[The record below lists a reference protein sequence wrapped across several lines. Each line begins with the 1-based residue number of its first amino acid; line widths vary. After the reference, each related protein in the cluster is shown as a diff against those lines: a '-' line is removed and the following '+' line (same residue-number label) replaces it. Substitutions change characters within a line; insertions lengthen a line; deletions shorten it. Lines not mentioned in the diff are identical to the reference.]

1 MERAFC
7 RRRHHRPP
15 SDSRSL
21 ATVAAISSTSAA
33 STMSTKK
40 LGWWVSALMTRFEE
54 QLPCRNGPQ
63 THHTRINVQ
72 QNKESLIHISK
83 WKFSLVISGL
93 TKMLTNI
100 NEMRPHPPI
109 PELERDY
116 YESLHIVL
124 DTLEKCLS
132 SQAAEA
138 PKYDDVMNVRILLKE
153 ICQFLDLPQAGSP
166 SQQVLQIRTLAAKV
180 LFALSVN
187 NFNAVFSR
195 ISGRLQELSVSSG
208 GEESPDH
215 TDIELI
221 QYINIDLQKLTKLL
235 NEAIT
240 KFKYAPVQLNCLY
253 IFLSITS
260 HICTE
265 T

>member
-1 MERAFC
+1 
-7 RRRHHRPP
+7 
-15 SDSRSL
+15 
-21 ATVAAISSTSAA
+21 
-33 STMSTKK
+33 MSTKK
-40 LGWWVSALMTRFEE
+40 LVEWVSALMTRFEE

-93 TKMLTNI
+93 TKILQKI
-100 NEMRPHPPI
+100 NEMRPHPQI

-153 ICQFLDLPQAGSP
+153 ICQFLDMPQAGEVGSSST
-166 SQQVLQIRTLAAKV
+166 SQQVLQIRSLASKV

-208 GEESPDH
+208 EESTDH

-240 KFKYAPVQLNCLY
+240 KFRFVLL
-253 IFLSITS
+253 T
-260 HICTE
+260 
-265 T
+265 